1 MGDLIFAITIWRLR
15 RKFWSVENQ
24 TLNNQQHLSS
34 SAMGRRWFG
43 DGLFLCRLLP
53 SHWYNSWA
61 EPTPKLMI
69 VQARLNRIDEGLPT
83 KVPQKNVQICSVE
96 KMGKPQIALVALALA
111 MTCGC
116 SKSQPSSVLGD
127 ATHPTPVHFYTV
139 AEETARRR
147 IQAVGSLYAFEESV
161 LSSQVEGR
169 VAEVLADVGD
179 YVKENQ
185 GLIILDPQELQFEVD
200 RQRGIVTQVRAQLGI
215 GSNDPPPTDP
225 KKIASVQRAEAD
237 LFDADH
243 KYSRAQQMYKDKLI
257 SQQQLD
263 EAASRFQSTRAT
275 YNVALQEVDRLKA
288 SLISSEAS
296 ERLAEKKLGDAS
308 IRAPYSGSIK
318 ARSVHPGEF
327 LRVQSP
333 VMVLVRTDRL
343 RARLAVPE
351 RWAGWVRDGA
361 TVDLHVEAF
370 PGETFRAKITR
381 INPSVAQDSRTF
393 EAEALLAN
401 PDGRL
406 KPGFFLQA
414 SIPSEKEEKTIFLPE
429 SAVNYRYGVYKVFLL
444 NGNQVFERQIRPAG
458 QTEDE
463 RGRRFEIAEGLRP
476 GDRVAVAISGDLHEG
491 AIVREEVGAPKSA
504 GK

>member
-1 MGDLIFAITIWRLR
+1 M
-15 RKFWSVENQ
+15 
-24 TLNNQQHLSS
+24 
-34 SAMGRRWFG
+34 
-43 DGLFLCRLLP
+43 
-53 SHWYNSWA
+53 
-61 EPTPKLMI
+61 
-69 VQARLNRIDEGLPT
+69 
-83 KVPQKNVQICSVE
+83 
-96 KMGKPQIALVALALA
+96 PQITNQKRSLRKSTNYLAPFVALATVLA
-111 MTCGC
+111 AGC
-116 SKSQPSSVLGD
+116 SKSQSASVLGD
-127 ATHPTPVHFYTV
+127 AAHPTPVHFYTV

-147 IQAVGSLYAFEESV
+147 IQAVGSLYAFEEST

-179 YVKENQ
+179 NVKEGQ
-185 GLIILDPQELQFEVD
+185 ALVTIDPQELQFEVD
-200 RQRGIVTQVRAQLGI
+200 RQRGLVTQVRAQLGI
-215 GSNDPPPTDP
+215 GPNDPPPSDP

-243 KYSRAQQMYKDKLI
+243 KYGRAQQMYKDNLI

-263 EAASRFQSTRAT
+263 EAASRFQSTKAT
-275 YNVALQEVDRLKA
+275 YTVALQEVDRLKA
-288 SLISSEAS
+288 LLISSEAS
-296 ERLAEKKLGDAS
+296 EKLAEKKLADAS
-308 IRAPYSGSIK
+308 IRAPFPGAIK
-318 ARSVHPGEF
+318 TRNVHPGEY

-351 RWAGWVRDGA
+351 RWAGWVKDGA

-370 PGETFRAKITR
+370 PGETFQGKISR
-381 INPSVAQDSRTF
+381 INPAVAQDSRTF

-401 PDGRL
+401 LDGRL

-444 NGNQVFERQIRPAG
+444 NGNHVSERQIRPAG

-463 RGRRFEIAEGLRP
+463 RGRRFEVAEGLKP

-491 AIVREEVGAPKSA
+491 SIVREQAEGTTPAAK
-504 GK
+504 